1 MFKSFRGMYD
11 LQIYGEAVKI
21 LGWGGTEDKKKVQ
34 GFPCDL
40 SEANMRVGL
49 QKTDNYD
56 LDSKPR
62 WKIRLAAIALL
73 PMTQNFVF
81 IIDLLNLPKL
91 AMATVV
97 DL

>member
-49 QKTDNYD
+49 KKNDNHD
-56 LDSKPR
+56 CSNPGGKSD
-62 WKIRLAAIALL
+62 
-73 PMTQNFVF
+73 
-81 IIDLLNLPKL
+81 
-91 AMATVV
+91 
-97 DL
+97 